1 MKKCYVFLAEGF
13 EETEAVGIID
23 ILRRGQLVVEVVS
36 ISDNKIVRGAHQ
48 IDILADSLFSEND
61 FEDAQ
66 MLILPGG
73 MPGTT
78 NLNNF
83 EPLKQL
89 LKQFEAAQKPLAAI
103 CAAPLVFG
111 GLGILRDKNAICYPG
126 CEDKLLGATIVN
138 EKVVVSGNVITSLG
152 VVSVVEFGIA
162 IVRKL
167 QGDEMA
173 DRVAAALLVL

>member
-13 EETEAVGIID
+13 EETEAVGVID

-89 LKQFEAAQKPLAAI
+89 LTQFEAARKPLAAI
-103 CAAPLVFG
+103 CAAPLVLG
-111 GLGILRDKNAICYPG
+111 GLGILQGKNAICYPG

-138 EKVVVSGNVITSLG
+138 EKVVVSGNAITSLG